1 MPRRCSSCRVHRVV
15 KSTLSVHSKG
25 ENHLIQD
32 PEKLARKL
40 GLQFRQPT
48 LITRALTH
56 RSANAD
62 NNERLEFL
70 GDSVLGFV
78 IAERLYEKFTGAD
91 EGILS
96 RLRATLVNQTSLAN
110 IARKL
115 NLGDY
120 LILGSGEL
128 KSGGYRRDSILSD
141 AMEAMIGALLID
153 QGMDACRVWIL
164 SLFAEQIDG
173 LSLRDWKK
181 DPKTRLQETMQARGL
196 ELPTYKLR
204 SVVGHPHEQSFVV
217 ECCVSLTPETCEGQ
231 GTSRKRAEQD
241 SAEKML
247 AKLSDEFGLRS

>member
-1 MPRRCSSCRVHRVV
+1 M
-15 KSTLSVHSKG
+15 
-25 ENHLIQD
+25 IQE

-40 GLQFRQPT
+40 GLKFKQPI
-48 LITRALTH
+48 LVKRALTH

-78 IAERLYEKFTGAD
+78 IAERLYQKFTEAD
-91 EGILS
+91 EGVLS
-96 RLRATLVNQTSLAN
+96 RLRATLVNQTALAN

-141 AMEAMIGALLID
+141 AMEALIGALLID
-153 QGMDACRVWIL
+153 QGMDACRIWIL
-164 SLFAEQIDG
+164 ELFADQIEG
-173 LSLRDWKK
+173 LSMRDWKK
-181 DPKTRLQETMQARGL
+181 DPKTRLQESMQARGL
-196 ELPTYKLR
+196 DLLAYSLK
-204 SVVGHPHEQSFVV
+204 SVVGQPHDQSFVV
-217 ECCVSLTPETCEGQ
+217 ECRVSLTEETCEGR
-231 GTSRKRAEQD
+231 GSSRKRAEQE

-247 AKLSDEFGLRS
+247 AKLTEEFGLKA

>member
-1 MPRRCSSCRVHRVV
+1 M
-15 KSTLSVHSKG
+15 
-25 ENHLIQD
+25 IQE

-40 GLQFRQPT
+40 GLRFSQPD
-48 LITRALTH
+48 IIRRALTH

-78 IAERLYEKFTGAD
+78 IAERLYQKFTEAD
-91 EGILS
+91 EGVLS

-110 IARKL
+110 IARNL
-115 NLGDY
+115 HLGDY

-141 AMEAMIGALLID
+141 AMEALIGALLLD
-153 QGMDACRVWIL
+153 QGMEACRVWIL
-164 SLFAEQIDG
+164 DLFAEQIDG

-181 DPKTRLQETMQARGL
+181 DPKTRLQESMQARGL
-196 ELPTYKLR
+196 QLPLYTLR
-204 SVVGHPHEQSFVV
+204 SVVGQPHEQSFVV
-217 ECCVSLTPETCEGQ
+217 ECQVSLTDETCEGR
-231 GTSRKRAEQD
+231 GSSRKRAEQE

-247 AKLSDEFGLRS
+247 AKLAEEFGLKI

>member
-1 MPRRCSSCRVHRVV
+1 M
-15 KSTLSVHSKG
+15 
-25 ENHLIQD
+25 IQE

-40 GLQFRQPT
+40 GLRFSQPD
-48 LITRALTH
+48 IIRRALTH

-78 IAERLYEKFTGAD
+78 IAERLYQKFTEAD
-91 EGILS
+91 EGVLS

-115 NLGDY
+115 HLGDY

-141 AMEAMIGALLID
+141 AMEALIGALLLD
-153 QGMDACRVWIL
+153 QGMEACRLWIL
-164 SLFAEQIDG
+164 DLFAEQIDG

-181 DPKTRLQETMQARGL
+181 DPKTRLQESMQARGL
-196 ELPTYKLR
+196 QLPLYTLR
-204 SVVGHPHEQSFVV
+204 SVVGQPHEQSFVV
-217 ECCVSLTPETCEGQ
+217 ECQVSLTDETCEGR
-231 GTSRKRAEQD
+231 GSSRKRAEQE

-247 AKLSDEFGLRS
+247 AKLAEEFGLKI

>member
-1 MPRRCSSCRVHRVV
+1 
-15 KSTLSVHSKG
+15 
-25 ENHLIQD
+25 LIQE

-40 GLQFRQPT
+40 GLRFSQPD
-48 LITRALTH
+48 IIRRALTH

-78 IAERLYEKFTGAD
+78 IAERLYQKFTEAD
-91 EGILS
+91 EGVLS

-115 NLGDY
+115 HLGDY

-141 AMEAMIGALLID
+141 AMEALIGALLLD
-153 QGMDACRVWIL
+153 QGMEACRVWIL
-164 SLFAEQIDG
+164 DLFAEQIDG

-181 DPKTRLQETMQARGL
+181 DPKTRLQESMQARGL
-196 ELPTYKLR
+196 QLPLYTLR
-204 SVVGHPHEQSFVV
+204 SVVGQPHEQNFVV
-217 ECCVSLTPETCEGQ
+217 ECQVSLTDETCEGR
-231 GTSRKRAEQD
+231 GSSRKRAEQE

-247 AKLSDEFGLRS
+247 AKLAEEFGLKI

>member
-1 MPRRCSSCRVHRVV
+1 MV
-15 KSTLSVHSKG
+15 KSTLSVHCKG
-25 ENHLIQD
+25 ENRLIQD

-40 GLQFRQPT
+40 GLQFRQPA
-48 LITRALTH
+48 LVTRALTH

-153 QGMDACRVWIL
+153 QGMDACRAWIL

-196 ELPTYKLR
+196 ELPTYKLK

-217 ECCVSLTPETCEGQ
+217 ECCVSLTQETCEGQ

-247 AKLSDEFGLRS
+247 AKLSEEFGLRS

>member
-1 MPRRCSSCRVHRVV
+1 
-15 KSTLSVHSKG
+15 
-25 ENHLIQD
+25 LIQE

-40 GLQFRQPT
+40 GLKFKQPM
-48 LITRALTH
+48 LIKRALTH
-56 RSANAD
+56 RSAHAD

-78 IAERLYEKFTGAD
+78 IAERIYQKFTEAD
-91 EGILS
+91 EGVLS
-96 RLRATLVNQTSLAN
+96 RLRATLVNQTALAN

-141 AMEAMIGALLID
+141 AMEALIGALLID

-164 SLFAEQIDG
+164 ELFADQING
-173 LSLRDWKK
+173 LSMQDWKK
-181 DPKTRLQETMQARGL
+181 DPKTRLQESMQARGL
-196 ELPTYKLR
+196 ELPAYALK
-204 SVVGHPHEQSFVV
+204 SVVGQPHDQSFVV
-217 ECCVSLTPETCEGQ
+217 ECRVSLTEETCEGR
-231 GTSRKRAEQD
+231 GSSRKRAEQE

-247 AKLSDEFGLRS
+247 AKLIEEFGLKA

>member
-1 MPRRCSSCRVHRVV
+1 M
-15 KSTLSVHSKG
+15 
-25 ENHLIQD
+25 IQE

-40 GLQFRQPT
+40 GLRFSQPD
-48 LITRALTH
+48 LIRRALTH

-78 IAERLYEKFTGAD
+78 IAERLFQKFTEAD
-91 EGILS
+91 EGVLS

-115 NLGDY
+115 HLGDY

-141 AMEAMIGALLID
+141 AMEALIGALLLD
-153 QGMDACRVWIL
+153 QGMEACRVWIL
-164 SLFAEQIDG
+164 DLFAEQIDG

-181 DPKTRLQETMQARGL
+181 DPKTRLQESMQARGL
-196 ELPTYKLR
+196 QLPLYTLR
-204 SVVGHPHEQSFVV
+204 SVVGQPHEQSFVV
-217 ECCVSLTPETCEGQ
+217 ECQVSLTDETCEGR
-231 GTSRKRAEQD
+231 GSSRKRAEQE

-247 AKLSDEFGLRS
+247 AKLAEEFGLKI

>member
-1 MPRRCSSCRVHRVV
+1 M
-15 KSTLSVHSKG
+15 
-25 ENHLIQD
+25 IQE

-40 GLQFRQPT
+40 GLRFSQPD
-48 LITRALTH
+48 IIRRALTH
-56 RSANAD
+56 RSANPD

-78 IAERLYEKFTGAD
+78 IAERLYQKFTEAD
-91 EGILS
+91 EGVLS

-115 NLGDY
+115 HLGDY

-141 AMEAMIGALLID
+141 AMEALIGALLLD
-153 QGMDACRVWIL
+153 QGMEACRVWIL
-164 SLFAEQIDG
+164 DLFAEQIDG

-181 DPKTRLQETMQARGL
+181 DPKTRLQESMQARGL
-196 ELPTYKLR
+196 QLPLYTLR
-204 SVVGHPHEQSFVV
+204 SVVGQPHEQSFVV
-217 ECCVSLTPETCEGQ
+217 ECQVSLTDETCEGR
-231 GTSRKRAEQD
+231 GSSRKRAEQE

-247 AKLSDEFGLRS
+247 AKLAEEFGLKI

>member
-1 MPRRCSSCRVHRVV
+1 M
-15 KSTLSVHSKG
+15 
-25 ENHLIQD
+25 IQE

-40 GLQFRQPT
+40 GLRFSQPD
-48 LITRALTH
+48 IIRRALTH

-78 IAERLYEKFTGAD
+78 IAERLYQKFTEAD
-91 EGILS
+91 EGVLS

-110 IARKL
+110 IARRL
-115 NLGDY
+115 HLGDY

-141 AMEAMIGALLID
+141 AMEALIGALLLD
-153 QGMDACRVWIL
+153 QGMEACRVWIL
-164 SLFAEQIDG
+164 DLFAEQIDG

-181 DPKTRLQETMQARGL
+181 DPKTRLQESMQARGL
-196 ELPTYKLR
+196 QLPLYTLR
-204 SVVGHPHEQSFVV
+204 SVVGQPHEQSFVV
-217 ECCVSLTPETCEGQ
+217 ECQVSLTDETCEGR
-231 GTSRKRAEQD
+231 GSSRKRAEQE

-247 AKLSDEFGLRS
+247 AKLAEEFGLKI